1 MPIMDG
7 SESHSRSKVAEKLA
21 EALLREPQLLS
32 TGISATKLI
41 LARRLDVKEIP
52 SNTELIQALKERG
65 APSTLLRQL
74 RRKPVKTRSGVTI
87 ITVVIPLFNC
97 PHGRC
102 IYCPGGGQTG
112 FPQSY
117 TGAEP
122 VVSFARS
129 VGYNVEAQVRNYLRR
144 LENMGHEVDKVEII
158 FIGGTYTSASPE
170 AQRSYIKAAL
180 DGLHDSKS
188 SSVEEA
194 VRRAEWA
201 RPRLVGMMIETRPDW
216 VRPEIADE
224 LVRLGVTRVELGV
237 QALDDEIYRLIARG
251 HTVQDVVEATRI
263 LRDRAFKVGYHFMPA
278 LPGSNP
284 EKDLEMYRTLFQD
297 PRFRPDTIKIYPTMV
312 LPDTPLYHLWKRGEY
327 RPYDVETLIDL
338 LVRMIEHTPPYVRIQ
353 RIRRE
358 IPGETAVDGR
368 YPGNLRELVEREAE
382 RRGIRCR
389 CIRCRE
395 VGRQSS
401 LSEEYIQSME
411 VKELWY
417 DTLGGRE
424 VFISYETSDGWV
436 LAGLLRLRLPEEPAN
451 QLLDGAALVRELHVY
466 GEMIPVGSRPDR
478 GVWQHRGIGAKLLRR
493 AEEIAQKQGYR
504 RVVVIS
510 GLGVKEYYAKQ
521 GYERHGPYMAKM
533 LV

>member
-1 MPIMDG
+1 MDG
-7 SESHSRSKVAEKLA
+7 SVNPSGSRGAEKLA
-21 EALLREPQLLS
+21 EALLRESQLVS
-32 TGISATKLI
+32 TSISATKII
-41 LARRLDVKEIP
+41 LARKLDIKEIP
-52 SNTELIQALKERG
+52 SNIELIQVLKKRG
-65 APSTLLRQL
+65 APSTMLRQL

-87 ITVVIPLFNC
+87 ITAVIPLFNC

-122 VVSFARS
+122 VVSYARS
-129 VGYNVEAQVRNYLRR
+129 IGYNVEEQVRNYMRR
-144 LENMGHEVDKVEII
+144 LESMGHEVDKVEII
-158 FIGGTYTSASPE
+158 FIGGTYTSASLE
-170 AQRSYIKAAL
+170 AQRTYIKAAL
-180 DGLHDSKS
+180 DGLHNSKS

-194 VRRAEWA
+194 LRRAEWA
-201 RPRLVGMMIETRPDW
+201 RPRLIGMMVETRPDW
-216 VRPEIADE
+216 VRPAIADE

-251 HTVQDVVEATRI
+251 HTVQDVVDATRI
-263 LRDRAFKVGYHFMPA
+263 LRDRAFKVGYHFMPG

-284 EKDLEMYRTLFQD
+284 EKDLEMYRTIFQD

-312 LPDTPLYHLWKRGEY
+312 LPDTPLHQLWKRGEY
-327 RPYDVETLIDL
+327 RPYDVKTLVDL
-338 LVRMIEHTPPYVRIQ
+338 LVRTIELTPPYVRIQ

-358 IPGETAVDGR
+358 IPSEVAVDGR

-395 VGRQSS
+395 VGRQTMTSVEH
-401 LSEEYIQSME
+401 LQSMG

-451 QLLDGAALVRELHVY
+451 ELLDGAALVRELHVY
-466 GEMIPVGSRPDR
+466 GEMTPVGSRPDR
-478 GVWQHRGIGAKLLRR
+478 GVWQHRGIGAMLLRR
-493 AEEIAQKQGYR
+493 AEEIAQHEGYR

-510 GLGVKEYYAKQ
+510 GLGVKEYYAKK

-533 LV
+533 VA

>member
-1 MPIMDG
+1 MDG
-7 SESHSRSKVAEKLA
+7 SESPSGSKDVEKLA

-32 TGISATKLI
+32 TGISATKII
-41 LARRLDVKEIP
+41 LARRLDLKEIP
-52 SNTELIQALKERG
+52 SNAELIHALKARG
-65 APSTLLRQL
+65 APPTVLRQL

-87 ITVVIPLFNC
+87 ITVAIPLFNC

-122 VVSFARS
+122 VISYARS
-129 VGYNVEAQVRNYLRR
+129 VGYSVDAQVRNYLRR
-144 LENMGHEVDKVEII
+144 LEEMGHEVDKVEII

-180 DGLHDSKS
+180 DGLHNSKS

-194 VRRAEWA
+194 LKRAEWA
-201 RPRLVGMMIETRPDW
+201 RPRVAGMMVETRPDW
-216 VRPEIADE
+216 VRPAIADE

-251 HTVQDVVEATRI
+251 HTVQDVVDATRI
-263 LRDRAFKVGYHFMPA
+263 LKDRAFKVGYHFMPG
-278 LPGSNP
+278 LPWSNP
-284 EKDLEMYRTLFQD
+284 EKDLEMYRTIFQD

-312 LPDTPLYHLWKRGEY
+312 LPDTPLYQLWKRGEY
-327 RPYDVETLIDL
+327 KPYDVWTLIDL
-338 LVRMIEHTPPYVRIQ
+338 LVRMIEHTPPYVRIH

-358 IPGETAVDGR
+358 IPSEVAVDGK

-389 CIRCRE
+389 CVRCRE
-395 VGRQSS
+395 VGRHTS
-401 LSEEYIQSME
+401 LSEELHQSME

-424 VFISYETSDGWV
+424 VFISYETGDGWV

-451 QLLDGAALVRELHVY
+451 ELLDGAALVRELHVY
-466 GEMIPVGSRPDR
+466 GEMTPVGSRPDR
-478 GVWQHRGIGAKLLRR
+478 GVWQHRGIGGKLLGR
-493 AEEIAQKQGYR
+493 AEEVAQEEGYR
-504 RVVVIS
+504 RVIVIS
-510 GLGVKEYYAKQ
+510 GLGVKEYYARK
-521 GYERHGPYMAKM
+521 GYERHGPYMAKTI
-533 LV
+533 V

>member
-1 MPIMDG
+1 MPIMEG
-7 SESHSRSKVAEKLA
+7 SASPSGSKGAEKLA
-21 EALLREPQLLS
+21 EALLREPHLVS
-32 TGISATKLI
+32 KGISAAKILLAKKLEI
-41 LARRLDVKEIP
+41 KEIP
-52 SNTELIQALKERG
+52 SNIELIQALKERR
-65 APSTLLRQL
+65 APPLMLRQL

-87 ITVVIPLFNC
+87 ITVVVPLFNC

-122 VVSFARS
+122 VVSYARS
-129 VGYNVEAQVRNYLRR
+129 IGYNVEEQVRNYLRR

-170 AQRSYIKAAL
+170 AQKTYIKAAL
-180 DGLHDSKS
+180 DGLHNSKS

-194 VRRAEWA
+194 LRRAEWA
-201 RPRLVGMMIETRPDW
+201 RPRLVGMMVETRPDW
-216 VRPEIADE
+216 VRPAIADE

-251 HTVQDVVEATRI
+251 HTVQDVVDATRI
-263 LRDRAFKVGYHFMPA
+263 LRDRAFKVGYHFMPG

-284 EKDLEMYRTLFQD
+284 EKDLEMYSTIFRD
-297 PRFRPDTIKIYPTMV
+297 PRFRPDTVKIYPTMV
-312 LPDTPLYHLWKRGEY
+312 LPDTPLYQLWKRGEY
-327 RPYDVETLIDL
+327 RPYDVEVLIDL
-338 LVRMIEHTPPYVRIQ
+338 LVRMIELTPPYVRIQ

-358 IPGETAVDGR
+358 IPSEVAADGR

-389 CIRCRE
+389 CVRCRE
-395 VGRQSS
+395 VGR
-401 LSEEYIQSME
+401 LKTPGEEHLQSMD

-417 DTLGGRE
+417 ETLGGRE
-424 VFISYETSDGWV
+424 VFISYESSDGWV

-451 QLLDGAALVRELHVY
+451 ELLDCAALVRELHVY
-466 GEMIPVGSRPDR
+466 GEMTPVGSSPDQ
-478 GVWQHRGIGAKLLRR
+478 GVWQHRGIGTRLLRR
-493 AEEIAQKQGYR
+493 AEEIAQQQGYR
-504 RVVVIS
+504 RVIVIS
-510 GLGVKEYYAKQ
+510 GLGVKEYYAKR
-521 GYERHGPYMAKM
+521 GYERHGPYMAKKI
-533 LV
+533 V